1 MRDPAFELLGDAPEW
16 TLSRVLRR
24 QAARHGE
31 RRFIRFGG
39 GTDVSFA
46 GYDSQCD
53 DVARGLL
60 ASGVQSGDVALHEP
74 APHEI
79 ACIMYTS
86 GTTGPAKGVLMPHA
100 HVALF
105 SVPSPGLR
113 LTERDTYYVCMPLF
127 HANALFVQVLASL
140 VCGAQVHC

>member
-1 MRDPAFELLGDAPEW
+1 P
-16 TLSRVLRR
+16 
-24 QAARHGE
+24 
-31 RRFIRFGG
+31 
-39 GTDVSFA
+39 
-46 GYDSQCD
+46 
-53 DVARGLL
+53 
-60 ASGVQSGDVALHEP
+60 SGDVALHEP

-140 VCGAQVHC
+140 VCGAQVHCVQRFSPSRWLAEVRASGATITNSLGIMTEML